1 MNYLL
6 IFSVPG
12 GVVYTRWGR
21 KECPGNGTELIYTG
35 NISLKN
41 YQAVIVI
48 LFYLNKPVNTSI
60 HPQCHLVVKRLIV
73 VVDTVTNHNNSYH
86 SSGTPQ
92 TPQYRHDKSISLW
105 RSMPLTEDRHT
116 TVVVLY

>member
-1 MNYLL
+1 VNYLS

-60 HPQCHLVVKRLIV
+60 HPPRFPHLKNLPPRY
-73 VVDTVTNHNNSYH
+73 N
-86 SSGTPQ
+86 
-92 TPQYRHDKSISLW
+92 
-105 RSMPLTEDRHT
+105 
-116 TVVVLY
+116 